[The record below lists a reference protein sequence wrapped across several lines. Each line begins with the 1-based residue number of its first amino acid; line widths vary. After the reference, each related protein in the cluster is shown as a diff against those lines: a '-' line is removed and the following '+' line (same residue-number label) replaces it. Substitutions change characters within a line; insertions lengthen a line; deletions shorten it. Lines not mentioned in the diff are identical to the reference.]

1 MRQTRIKIKT
11 NPNAVN
17 TPGVRTIGGVPVAH
31 PVTALQPEPEV
42 GVEALRPATVA
53 LRVPKR
59 TIAQRIADGR
69 RAERLA
75 PNYDDDRRPARQ
87 NADDRRRSTLLKSF
101 C

>member
-17 TPGVRTIGGVPVAH
+17 TPGVRTIGGVPVA
-31 PVTALQPEPEV
+31 EV

-69 RAERLA
+69 RAERLV

-87 NADDRRRSTLLKSF
+87 NADGRRRSTLLKSF